1 MPMNLPPQKPNDRK
15 STVMAWAF
23 YDFANS
29 AFATT
34 VLSGFFPIFFKQY
47 WSAGTDAATSTF
59 QLGAANS
66 IASLA
71 VVILAPVIGAIADK
85 GGARKRFLII
95 FACMGIV
102 MTGAL
107 YVVAQGQWVLAVV
120 LYGFATIGFSGANLF
135 YDSLL
140 VNVADEKHVDIV
152 SAIGYGFG
160 YLGGGVLFGINVLM
174 TLYPEFF
181 GFADA
186 SAAMR
191 ASFICVAVWWAVFSV
206 PLLILVRE
214 PDRAARASKGSAVT
228 AGIRQLADSFREIR
242 KLKVVFLFLVA
253 YWLYID
259 GVDTIVRMAVDY
271 GLSIGLN
278 ASDLI
283 VALLITQFVGFPSAI
298 VFGKFGERIGAKR
311 GIMVAIWVYIAVCI
325 GGYFMRNTGDF
336 YIIAGVV
343 GLVQGG
349 IQALSRSFYTRIIPR
364 NKAAE
369 FFGFYNM
376 LGKFAAVI
384 GPLLMGWVSFA
395 TNNPRYS
402 ILSIIILFV
411 AGAALLTRVDEAA
424 GRAAARDLE
433 AL

>member
-1 MPMNLPPQKPNDRK
+1 MNLPPPKPNYRQP
-15 STVMAWAF
+15 TVMAWAF

-34 VLSGFFPIFFKQY
+34 VLAGFFPIFFKQY
-47 WSAGTDAATSTF
+47 WSSGADAATSTF

-71 VVILAPVIGAIADK
+71 IVILAPVLGAIADK
-85 GGARKRFLII
+85 SGAKKRFLMF

-120 LYGFATIGFSGANLF
+120 LYGFATVGFSGANLF

-140 VNVADEKHVDIV
+140 VNVADDKHVDMV

-160 YLGGGVLFGINVLM
+160 YLGGGILFGINVLM

-186 SAAMR
+186 SAAVR
-191 ASFICVAVWWAVFSV
+191 ASFVCVAVWWAVFSV

-214 PDRAARASKGSAVT
+214 PDRTARASEGSAVA
-228 AGIRQLADSFREIR
+228 AGIQQLVDSLREIR
-242 KLKVVFLFLVA
+242 KLKVVFLFLIA

-278 ASDLI
+278 SNDLL

-311 GIMVAIWVYIAVCI
+311 GIMVAICVYIAVCV
-325 GGYFMRNTGDF
+325 GGYFMRNALDF
-336 YIIAGVV
+336 YIMAGIV

-376 LGKFAAVI
+376 LGKFAAVL
-384 GPLLMGWVSFA
+384 GPLLMGWVGFA
-395 TNNPRYS
+395 TGNPRLS

-411 AGAALLTRVDEAA
+411 AGAVLLSQVDEVA

-433 AL
+433 AV